1 MQYLERF
8 YAVSENLCI
17 KVYTVILFA
26 TRNHSVFQPENNSGA
41 FVQDLIR

>member
-8 YAVSENLCI
+8 YAVSKNLCT
-17 KVYTVILFA
+17 KVYSIIFFA
-26 TRNHSVFQPENNSGA
+26 TRNHSIFQPENNSGA